1 MGLAGV
7 TIVTREALII
17 IFFTQVTHTLAISSR
32 LFLTVSVFLQ
42 LDGHREVHQCLHEVA
57 LGQQGLATEVE
68 NLRVH
73 YSLEG
78 EVTKLVRG
86 KYIGDRVSLKTFLK
100 HGLT

>member
-32 LFLTVSVFLQ
+32 FFLTVSILLQ
-42 LDGHREVHQCLHEVA
+42 FDGYRKIHECLHEVA

-68 NLRVH
+68 NLRV
-73 YSLEG
+73 YYFG
-78 EVTKLVRG
+78 KVTNVKRDILF
-86 KYIGDRVSLKTFLK
+86 T
-100 HGLT
+100 